1 MQYHEFQPN
10 NSLSKYVQTI
20 WAMESETE
28 QDVYPRSLIMPD
40 GIVEIILHYESP
52 FFTHQDNIRQ
62 LQSEHVA
69 VSMMRKYIEIESNG
83 KTGFIAVRFYPWGAY
98 HFFNEPVHNF
108 LDNTIAASKLWAD
121 DSRRIILELKSLH
134 TLEKRFKS
142 VEHFL
147 LNMLTKYQRNETQTD
162 EAVKLIRNTKGSL
175 NIDEICSETGF
186 TKKQLERKFLSLV
199 GTTPKIFSR
208 VCRFL
213 NICHHMEE
221 QKGKSL
227 TQLAYECGYYDQ
239 SHFINEF
246 KEFSGFTPK
255 DFFAKENIWFAQM

>member
-1 MQYHEFQPN
+1 MQYYEFQPN

-20 WAMESETE
+20 WAMESENE

-40 GIVEIILHYESP
+40 GIVEIIFHYEFS
-52 FFTHQDNIRQ
+52 FLTYQDNIGL

-69 VSMMRKYIEIESNG
+69 VSMMKKYIEIESNG

-98 HFFNEPVHNF
+98 HFFNQPVHTF
-108 LDNTIAASKLWAD
+108 LDQTIDASKLWAD
-121 DSRRIILELKSLH
+121 DSKRIIAELRSLD

-147 LNMLTKYQRNETQTD
+147 LSMLTKYQKNETKID
-162 EAVKLIRNTKGSL
+162 EAIKLIRNTKGRLS
-175 NIDEICSETGF
+175 IDEVCSETRL
-186 TKKQLERKFLSLV
+186 TKKQLERKFLTLV

-213 NICHHMEE
+213 NICHHMEG

-227 TQLAYECGYYDQ
+227 TQIAHECDYYDQ

-255 DFFAKENIWFAQM
+255 DFFGKENIWFTQI

>member
-10 NSLSKYVQTI
+10 SSLSKYVQTI
-20 WAMESETE
+20 WAMESENE
-28 QDVYPRSLIMPD
+28 QDPYPRSLIMPD
-40 GIVEIILHYESP
+40 GIIEIIFYYESP
-52 FFTHQDNIRQ
+52 FFIYQDNIKQ
-62 LQSEHVA
+62 LQPEHAA
-69 VSMMRKYIEIESNG
+69 VSMMRKYIEIESTG

-98 HFFNEPVHNF
+98 HFFNEPICNF
-108 LDNTIAASKLWAD
+108 LDTTIDGLKLWAD
-121 DSRRIILELKSLH
+121 DSKKIIMELKSLY

-142 VEHFL
+142 VEQFL
-147 LNMLTKYQRNETQTD
+147 LNMLIKFQKTETKIEGV
-162 EAVKLIRNTKGSL
+162 VKLIRNTKGIL
-175 NIDEICSETGF
+175 NIDEVCNETGF
-186 TKKQLERKFLSLV
+186 TKKQLERKFLPII

-213 NICHHMEE
+213 NICHHLEE

-227 TQLAYECGYYDQ
+227 TQLAYDCGYFDQ

-255 DFFAKENIWFAQM
+255 DFFAKENIWFAQI